1 LLITANNAE
10 TKNNLRNTVRNI
22 ALFLFG
28 IFSFPLI
35 YQPFHVVVHHG
46 HSHCTRCTVS
56 CSESH
61 SDFGFA
67 IFDVTEEKEEP
78 CPICNYHFP
87 INEIPTQFLSLTK
100 NCNRNQTGIFCPAE
114 RIFKKHFFQLNSQ
127 SASHLLM
134 FRFLS
139 V

>member
-1 LLITANNAE
+1 LLITANKAE

-46 HSHCTRCTVS
+46 HSHCTHCTVT

-87 INEIPTQFLSLTK
+87 LNEIPAQVLSLQHIVIETGQVFSVPLKGYSK
-100 NCNRNQTGIFCPAE
+100 NIFSNLIPRAPPTC
-114 RIFKKHFFQLNSQ
+114 
-127 SASHLLM
+127 
-134 FRFLS
+134 
-139 V
+139 

>member
-1 LLITANNAE
+1 
-10 TKNNLRNTVRNI
+10 
-22 ALFLFG
+22 LFG

-46 HSHCTRCTVS
+46 HSHCAHCTII

-67 IFDVTEEKEEP
+67 VFADTDEKEEP

-87 INEIPTQFLSLTK
+87 INEIPAEFLSLQNIVIK
-100 NCNRNQTGIFCPAE
+100 TGQVFSVTL
-114 RIFKKHFFQLNSQ
+114 KGYSNNHFSNLKPR
-127 SASHLLM
+127 APPTC
-134 FRFLS
+134 
-139 V
+139 